1 MHPTTYFQTDD
12 IDQGMTID
20 SSEDIEYTILV
31 LIQYTSLR
39 KLR

>member
-20 SSEDIEYTILV
+20 SLEVIEYTILV
-31 LIQYTSLR
+31 FIQYTSLR